1 MMKIPWTEYVTN
13 VVLGKI
19 GVRRRENK
27 KTLKFSET
35 AEISG
40 PYNEERELAESD
52 THMLKARETE

>member
-1 MMKIPWTEYVTN
+1 MKIPWTEYVTN
-13 VVLGKI
+13 VVL